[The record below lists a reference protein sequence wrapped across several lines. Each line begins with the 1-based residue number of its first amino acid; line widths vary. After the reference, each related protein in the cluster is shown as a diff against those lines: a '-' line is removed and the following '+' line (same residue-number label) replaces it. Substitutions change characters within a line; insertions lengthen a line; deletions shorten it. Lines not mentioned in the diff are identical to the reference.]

1 MVIGIFK
8 AESVVK
14 VKNNP
19 FYGNYEVKNETT
31 ETIVNEKYVGLIS
44 PKNGIRL
51 TIKTMDGEEV
61 TFTIGKYFITGEE
74 EKTASEVESLWEDE
88 EEANN
93 PMEFSTSFSY
103 KGHVY
108 EISVDHL
115 GQLVSF
121 DEWYNLGDF
130 EDGNEPDNH
139 YTKRSKGIK
148 WELVDI

>member
-19 FYGNYEVKNETT
+19 FYGNYEVKSETT

-51 TIKTMDGEEV
+51 TIKTIDDEEV
-61 TFTIGKYFITGEE
+61 TFTIGKYFITGEAE
-74 EKTASEVESLWEDE
+74 NLWGEDE
-88 EEANN
+88 EID

-121 DEWYNLGDF
+121 DEWYNIGDF

>member
-8 AESVVK
+8 AESVRK

-19 FYGNYEVKNETT
+19 FYGNYEVKSETS
-31 ETIVNEKYVGLIS
+31 ETIVNEKYVDLIS

-51 TIKTMDGEEV
+51 TIKTIDGEKV

-74 EKTASEVESLWEDE
+74 VNVDTETILEDE
-88 EEANN
+88 EIN
-93 PMEFSTSFSY
+93 PMELFSTSFSY

-148 WELVDI
+148 WELVDM

>member
-19 FYGNYEVKNETT
+19 FYGNYEVKSETT

-74 EKTASEVESLWEDE
+74 VNDGTETIWEDE
-88 EEANN
+88 EIN